1 MEIKR
6 YKAIL
11 NIGYKDEKVIFFD
24 RLTSKKVQN
33 LMQEKNYILLYYS
46 DFMQKYMTSVF
57 DKSSKITEYQIMLF
71 NSNLSYYC
79 GL

>member
-11 NIGYKDEKVIFFD
+11 NIGYIDEKAIFFD

-33 LMQEKNYILLYYS
+33 LMQEKNYILLFYS
-46 DFMQKYMTSVF
+46 DFMQKYMVF
-57 DKSSKITEYQIMLF
+57 DKSSKITEYQTMLF